1 MSKKVTVRERT
12 PVAQRIGMVAL
23 LLQLLFGGVMT
34 LGFYSTGW
42 VYGLLA
48 GLTLVVAFIWFV
60 GKDARGGRI
69 TARIL
74 VGVAYAFAGIPL
86 LEMVLGL
93 VDGWVNISFA
103 KCVSDLC
110 CLSLPVL
117 LWLAAAVG
125 YMALSRGKYDRFVAC
140 FTQVWILLILGLTF
154 GFGLDIPWLLVGDAF
169 AAILVGVTVFA
180 TVMVWLCALRRP
192 REISPLD
199 MDTTLQ
205 LDE

>member
-1 MSKKVTVRERT
+1 MEKKVTVRERA
-12 PVAQRIGMVAL
+12 PVTQRVAMAAV
-23 LLQLLFGGVMT
+23 LLQLVYGGAMT

-48 GLTLVVAFIWFV
+48 GLMLVVAFIWFV

-69 TARIL
+69 AGRIL
-74 VGVAYAFAGIPL
+74 VGIAYAFAGIPL
-86 LEMVLGL
+86 MEMVLGL
-93 VDGWVNISFA
+93 LDGWVNVSFA

-117 LWLAAAVG
+117 LWLAPAVG

-140 FTQVWILLILGLTF
+140 FTQAWILLILGLTF
-154 GFGLDIPWLLVGDAF
+154 GFGLEIPWLLVGDAF
-169 AAILVGVTVFA
+169 AAILVGVTGFA

-192 REISPLD
+192 RETSPLE